1 MRYMLLIYRRE
12 EELARLTD
20 QDRNQTI
27 NAVHDLM
34 DEWRATGVLEGAEP
48 LARTSTSTTVRAQNG
63 KSVIT
68 DGPFAET
75 REQLAGYYILNC
87 KNQEEAVA
95 YASRIPICG
104 GGTGCVEVRELPG
117 LPARVEEAA
126 APAVSAAVNG

>member
-12 EELARLTD
+12 EEMATLSEQERH
-20 QDRNQTI
+20 QTI
-27 NAVHDLM
+27 NAVHDLL
-34 DEWRATGVLEGAEP
+34 DEWRGKGIVEGAEP
-48 LARTSTSTTVRAQNG
+48 LARTATATSVRTQNG
-63 KSVIT
+63 RTLIT

-87 KNQEEAVA
+87 QNLEEAVA

-104 GGTGCVEVRELPG
+104 GSNGCIEVRELPG

-126 APAVSAAVNG
+126 AQAVSAAVNG

>member
-1 MRYMLLIYRRE
+1 MLLIYRRE

-20 QDRNQTI
+20 QERNQTI
-27 NAVHDLM
+27 NAVHDLL

-48 LARTSTSTTVRAQNG
+48 LTRTSTATTVRMQNG
-63 KSVIT
+63 KSLIT

-95 YASRIPICG
+95 YAGRIPICG
-104 GGTGCVEVRELPG
+104 GSNGCVEVRELPG